1 MKKLITGF
9 FFLCF
14 FISFIQA
21 QQVRKNLL
29 AGIIDQNKTL
39 LLPVSADPEKYRVQI
54 LYTQINRNENNS
66 PGFRSFEYN
75 VENDIYFYP
84 ASTVKLP
91 AAILAL
97 EKLNEI
103 KIEGLNKYTP
113 LRIDS
118 AYAGQ
123 VRVKED
129 TSSINNLPSIAQYIK
144 KIFLVSDNDAFNRV
158 YEFLGQKYFNDN
170 LQKKGLM
177 NTVIS
182 HRLSVDRT
190 FESNKY
196 TNPFEFFSGE
206 KIIYRQPLTYNCE
219 DLKNDI
225 ASALMGKGYIAGDSL
240 VQQPKDFR
248 SSNYFSLKD
257 MQSVLRNVLFPET
270 VPEEQ
275 RFNLTEDDYNFLYKY
290 MSMLPGESRYP
301 FYNDYTHYWDAYVKF
316 FMFGDKQDTIPSNI
330 RIFNKV
336 GLAYGF
342 IIDNAYV
349 VDFENNVE
357 FFLSAVVY
365 VNEDEIF
372 NDDKYE
378 YDSIGFPYLANLGRV
393 IYEYELNRDREHL
406 PDLSRFK
413 INYSP

>member
-158 YEFLGQKYFNDN
+158 YEFLGQKYLNDN
-170 LQKKGLM
+170 LQ
-177 NTVIS
+177 
-182 HRLSVDRT
+182 
-190 FESNKY
+190 
-196 TNPFEFFSGE
+196 
-206 KIIYRQPLTYNCE
+206 
-219 DLKNDI
+219 
-225 ASALMGKGYIAGDSL
+225 
-240 VQQPKDFR
+240 
-248 SSNYFSLKD
+248 
-257 MQSVLRNVLFPET
+257 
-270 VPEEQ
+270 
-275 RFNLTEDDYNFLYKY
+275 
-290 MSMLPGESRYP
+290 
-301 FYNDYTHYWDAYVKF
+301 
-316 FMFGDKQDTIPSNI
+316 
-330 RIFNKV
+330 
-336 GLAYGF
+336 
-342 IIDNAYV
+342 
-349 VDFENNVE
+349 
-357 FFLSAVVY
+357 
-365 VNEDEIF
+365 
-372 NDDKYE
+372 
-378 YDSIGFPYLANLGRV
+378 
-393 IYEYELNRDREHL
+393 
-406 PDLSRFK
+406 
-413 INYSP
+413 